1 MQMNSPKLI
10 AATAMLMGVAV
21 AGAAS
26 AQEQA
31 FPTERSQP
39 ATCAEV
45 KWNADML
52 RRHPTMINACRE
64 VVIVDN
70 ATWAR
75 FDAKFVRVEPDG
87 QVIFSVRDQGDRSI
101 EEVRLTPAEGQVAY
115 IDNRATPFRQLK
127 TTDAISLYV
136 PEGEY
141 GFATRPGV
149 PRAQLAVVAPVTT
162 APAPAPAT
170 RAPAGSTTVAPTPM
184 VAQSSDTR
192 SARIASTPAVLP
204 QTAGPLPWL
213 ALGGLLSMLGG
224 LGLTMRRR
232 S

>member
-1 MQMNSPKLI
+1 MNSLKLI
-10 AATAMLMGVAV
+10 GATALLMGVAV
-21 AGAAS
+21 AGAAG
-26 AQEQA
+26 AQEQS

-39 ATCAEV
+39 GTCAAV

-52 RRHPTMINACRE
+52 RRHPTMIDACKE
-64 VVIVDN
+64 VVVVDG

-87 QVIFSVRDQGDRSI
+87 RVIFSVRDQRDRSI
-101 EEVRLTPAEGQVAY
+101 EEIRLTPADGQVAY
-115 IDNRATPFRQLK
+115 IDNRATPFRQLR

-149 PRAQLAVVAPVTT
+149 PKAELAVVAPAATT
-162 APAPAPAT
+162 PTPTPAT
-170 RAPAGSTTVAPTPM
+170 RAPATPAPM
-184 VAQSSDTR
+184 VAQATR
-192 SARIASTPAVLP
+192 TPTVLP

-213 ALGGLLSMLGG
+213 ALGGLLSLLGG
-224 LGLTMRRR
+224 LGLTIRRR

>member
-1 MQMNSPKLI
+1 MNSLKLI
-10 AATAMLMGVAV
+10 AATGILMGVAV
-21 AGAAS
+21 TGAAG

-31 FPTERSQP
+31 FPTERSRP
-39 ATCAEV
+39 AACADV

-52 RRHPTMINACRE
+52 RRHPTMIEACKE
-64 VVIVDN
+64 VVVVGDT
-70 ATWAR
+70 TWAR

-87 QVIFSVRDQGDRSI
+87 RVIFSVRDPSDRSI
-101 EEVRLTPAEGQVAY
+101 EEVRLMPAEGQVAY
-115 IDNRATPFRQLK
+115 IDSRATPFRQLK

-141 GFATRPGV
+141 GFATKPGV
-149 PRAQLAVVAPVTT
+149 PREQLAAVDAPTT
-162 APAPAPAT
+162 PAPRPAT
-170 RAPAGSTTVAPTPM
+170 RAPMVAQSGDTPPM
-184 VAQSSDTR
+184 VAQSVNTP
-192 SARIASTPAVLP
+192 STLP

>member
-1 MQMNSPKLI
+1 MNSLKLI
-10 AATAMLMGVAV
+10 AVTGMLMGVAV
-21 AGAAS
+21 TGAAG

-31 FPTERSQP
+31 FPTERSRP
-39 ATCAEV
+39 AACADV

-52 RRHPTMINACRE
+52 RRHPTLIDACRE
-64 VVIVDN
+64 VVVVDGT
-70 ATWAR
+70 TWAR
-75 FDAKFVRVEPDG
+75 FEAKFVRVEPDG
-87 QVIFSVRDQGDRSI
+87 RVIFSVRDQGDRSI
-101 EEVRLTPAEGQVAY
+101 EEVRLMPAEGQVAY
-115 IDNRATPFRQLK
+115 IDSRATPFRQLK

-141 GFATRPGV
+141 GFATKPGV
-149 PRAQLAVVAPVTT
+149 PREQLAAVVAPTT
-162 APAPAPAT
+162 PAPRPAT
-170 RAPAGSTTVAPTPM
+170 RAPMVAQSDETPPM
-184 VAQSSDTR
+184 VAQSVNTP
-192 SARIASTPAVLP
+192 STLP

>member
-1 MQMNSPKLI
+1 MNSLKLI
-10 AATAMLMGVAV
+10 AATGMLMGVAV
-21 AGAAS
+21 TGAAG

-31 FPTERSQP
+31 FPTERSRP
-39 ATCAEV
+39 AACADV

-52 RRHPTMINACRE
+52 RRHPTMIEACKE
-64 VVIVDN
+64 VVVVDGT
-70 ATWAR
+70 TWAR

-87 QVIFSVRDQGDRSI
+87 RVIFSVRDQSDRSI
-101 EEVRLTPAEGQVAY
+101 EEVRLMPAEGQVAY
-115 IDNRATPFRQLK
+115 IDSRATPFRQLK

-141 GFATRPGV
+141 GFATKPGV
-149 PRAQLAVVAPVTT
+149 PREQLAAVVAPTT
-162 APAPAPAT
+162 PAPRPAT
-170 RAPAGSTTVAPTPM
+170 RAPGTPAPMVARTDETPPM
-184 VAQSSDTR
+184 VAQSVNTP
-192 SARIASTPAVLP
+192 STLP

>member
-1 MQMNSPKLI
+1 MNSLKLI
-10 AATAMLMGVAV
+10 AVTGMLMGVAV
-21 AGAAS
+21 TGAAG

-31 FPTERSQP
+31 FPTERSRP
-39 ATCAEV
+39 ASCAEV

-52 RRHPTMINACRE
+52 RRHPTLIDACKE
-64 VVIVDN
+64 VVVVDG

-87 QVIFSVRDQGDRSI
+87 RVIFSVRDQGDRSI

-115 IDNRATPFRQLK
+115 IDSRATPFRQLR

-141 GFATRPGV
+141 GFATKPGV
-149 PRAQLAVVAPVTT
+149 PREQLATVVAPTT
-162 APAPAPAT
+162 PAPRPT
-170 RAPAGSTTVAPTPM
+170 TSTPMLARSDETPPM
-184 VAQSSDTR
+184 VAQSVNR
-192 SARIASTPAVLP
+192 PSTLP

>member
-1 MQMNSPKLI
+1 MNSLKLI
-10 AATAMLMGVAV
+10 AVTGMLMGVAV
-21 AGAAS
+21 TGAAG

-31 FPTERSQP
+31 FPTERSRP
-39 ATCAEV
+39 AACADV

-52 RRHPTMINACRE
+52 RRHPTMIEACRE
-64 VVIVDN
+64 VVVVDN

-75 FDAKFVRVEPDG
+75 FEAKFVRVEPDG
-87 QVIFSVRDQGDRSI
+87 EVIFSVRDQSDRSI
-101 EEVRLTPAEGQVAY
+101 EEVRLMPAEGQVAY
-115 IDNRATPFRQLK
+115 IDNRATPFRQLR

-141 GFATRPGV
+141 GFATKPGV
-149 PRAQLAVVAPVTT
+149 PREQLAAVVAPTT
-162 APAPAPAT
+162 PAPRPAT
-170 RAPAGSTTVAPTPM
+170 SAPMVARSDETPRM
-184 VAQSSDTR
+184 VAQSVNTP
-192 SARIASTPAVLP
+192 STLP